1 MGPVVAELIKIR
13 RSLAW
18 VVVVALPLLA
28 VLTGT
33 VTTVA
38 SGRPLDHGWSTLWL
52 RTVVFHG
59 LLPQTVALG
68 VLASLVW
75 RVEHRPGNRNALRC
89 SGVGSRATVVGKLT
103 VLALLATA
111 MQLVLLGGTVVCGT
125 LVFGLPVLPPAWF
138 ALVSAVVAVACLP
151 VLAVHSALSMVWR
164 SFAAPV
170 AVATAGAVV
179 AAGLL
184 LTGSDALVAVVP
196 HALLGRATQLGTGVL
211 ADDGTITTGTVLG
224 IAGAALVTTAVVVE
238 VSARLLDRH

>member
-38 SGRPLDHGWSTLWL
+38 SGRPLEDGWPTLWL

-59 LLPQTVALG
+59 LLPQTVALS

-103 VLALLATA
+103 VLALLAAA
-111 MQLVLLGGTVVCGT
+111 MQLVLVGATVACGT
-125 LVFGLPVLPPAWF
+125 LVFGLPGPPPARF
-138 ALVSAVVAVACLP
+138 ALVSAVVVVACLP
-151 VLAVHSALSMVWR
+151 VLAVQSALSMLWP

-170 AVATAGAVV
+170 AAATAGAVV
-179 AAGLL
+179 GVGLL
-184 LTGSDALVAVVP
+184 LTGVAPLVAAVP
-196 HALLGRATQLGTGVL
+196 HALLGRATQLGTGVF
-211 ADDGTITTGTVLG
+211 ADDGTIGTGTVLG
-224 IAGAALVTTAVVVE
+224 IAGAALVATALLVE
-238 VSARLLDRH
+238 VSAWLLDRR